1 MMLYIGPWLK
11 HVEHVDSHK
20 SKLTEVFT
28 LQHLAHNLI
37 YIHYTYT
44 CICRIIDLIVHMS
57 DEGLLPD
64 NQMLSSVAR
73 AIATAASS
81 STSTTATGANCATH
95 SKSEGLTTNQL
106 QRHGDAAFNNS
117 TTRVSSI
124 PIAPADVWLL
134 QVRQ

>member
-1 MMLYIGPWLK
+1 
-11 HVEHVDSHK
+11 
-20 SKLTEVFT
+20 
-28 LQHLAHNLI
+28 
-37 YIHYTYT
+37 
-44 CICRIIDLIVHMS
+44 MS

-81 STSTTATGANCATH
+81 STSTTAAGANGDTH

-134 QVRQ
+134 QVRQLILLLARLYIPQV

>member
-1 MMLYIGPWLK
+1 
-11 HVEHVDSHK
+11 
-20 SKLTEVFT
+20 
-28 LQHLAHNLI
+28 
-37 YIHYTYT
+37 
-44 CICRIIDLIVHMS
+44 MS

-81 STSTTATGANCATH
+81 STSTTTATSANGDAH

-134 QVRQ
+134 QVSQSLVLV